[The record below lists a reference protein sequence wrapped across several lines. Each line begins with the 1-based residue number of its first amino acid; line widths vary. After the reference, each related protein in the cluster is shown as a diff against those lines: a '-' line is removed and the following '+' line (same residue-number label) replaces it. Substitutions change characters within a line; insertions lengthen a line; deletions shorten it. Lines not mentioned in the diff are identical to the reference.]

1 MSRDAVA
8 AFLRQVAQDRNLQHA
23 LSEFAARHGFRFTP
37 NELGADLKR
46 LSGATLDSA
55 TPLLPLPI
63 ESEDDWADRGFGPIE
78 YPA

>member
-1 MSRDAVA
+1 MSSKAVA
-8 AFLRQVAQDRNLQHA
+8 AFLRQAAQDTNLQHA
-23 LSEFAARHGFRFTP
+23 LAEFAARHGFRFTP

-46 LSGATLDSA
+46 LSGAILDSA
-55 TPLLPLPI
+55 NPSLPTPI